1 VAVLVWERGDLAHRI
16 SLDGVAP
23 YHGFLG
29 RKTLEQLLA
38 VVAAAW
44 VGPLPITDWPAR
56 LRGLRLDSS
65 NHRFRT
71 SVHPQGRF
79 LFVLDKAAEPASLQL
94 LLCSVEELAQRHNCS
109 HRLLVLC
116 RGPMEPRQTHVE
128 AMRCLHPSFDAFVCF
143 DRPDSYASPRARPE
157 YAIGD
162 VPRLLVETL
171 EESNASSGLAKPVVL
186 QPDWL
191 AVERYLRRSLPGL
204 AGRILVVINQ
214 PSTQTKEL
222 NQRILDVVLGD
233 WSASAGEAP
242 AA

>member
-1 VAVLVWERGDLAHRI
+1 
-16 SLDGVAP
+16 
-23 YHGFLG
+23 
-29 RKTLEQLLA
+29 
-38 VVAAAW
+38 
-44 VGPLPITDWPAR
+44 
-56 LRGLRLDSS
+56 
-65 NHRFRT
+65 
-71 SVHPQGRF
+71 
-79 LFVLDKAAEPASLQL
+79 
-94 LLCSVEELAQRHNCS
+94 
-109 HRLLVLC
+109 
-116 RGPMEPRQTHVE
+116 M
-128 AMRCLHPSFDAFVCF
+128 
-143 DRPDSYASPRARPE
+143 
-157 YAIGD
+157 
-162 VPRLLVETL
+162 PRLLVETL